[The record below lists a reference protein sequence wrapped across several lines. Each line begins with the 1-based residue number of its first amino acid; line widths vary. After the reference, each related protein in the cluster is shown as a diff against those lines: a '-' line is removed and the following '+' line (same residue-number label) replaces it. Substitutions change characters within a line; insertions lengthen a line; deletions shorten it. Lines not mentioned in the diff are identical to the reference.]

1 MLPSVRPSVCRYA
14 LAVARNPLGE
24 LFLCRVSVY
33 FWGLADV
40 ANMVFA
46 HQLRKIMAH
55 TEWKKYPSYTYESG
69 AYGREIIKD
78 TPSGLTGIWPY
89 Q

>member
-1 MLPSVRPSVCRYA
+1 
-14 LAVARNPLGE
+14 
-24 LFLCRVSVY
+24 
-33 FWGLADV
+33 
-40 ANMVFA
+40 MVFA

-55 TEWKKYPSYTYESG
+55 TEWKKYLSYTYESG